1 MSKRLIYALF
11 ILGLL
16 TACNKRDESELNKPC
31 TSGCAVFH
39 IRVGTGDSS
48 AQLVGGAKVD
58 LVWQGPNGIFGGGGK
73 SIDMAKGY
81 TDGTGMIH
89 MKFKAYGDEFTSGY
103 FNILV
108 TGPDN
113 YIASSRILFGIRN
126 ADTTLTTSVQLP
138 LKAYMKIV
146 LKNFDPV
153 TPDDSFAI
161 LPTFNTYGSTI
172 TDDLLA
178 TSQATGIYTNTLL
191 HTGQSAPFDS
201 LIYEAPTA
209 GNQYTRFS
217 VVMHRNGVQVD
228 RLDSIYIPKGTT
240 GTYRVD
246 YQHSFQ

>member
-1 MSKRLIYALF
+1 MSKNLLFALSVLIFLS
-11 ILGLL
+11 G
-16 TACNKRDESELNKPC
+16 CGKRDESHLNKPC
-31 TSGCAVFH
+31 TSGCAVFN

-48 AQLVGGAKVD
+48 ASPVGGAHVD
-58 LVWQGPNGIFGGGGK
+58 LIWQESHGIFGGGGS
-73 SIDMAKGY
+73 SIDIAKGY
-81 TDGTGMIH
+81 TDVNGMIN
-89 MKFKAYGDEFTSGY
+89 MKFKAYGNEFANGW
-103 FNILV
+103 FVINV
-108 TGPDN
+108 TGPAN
-113 YIASSRILFGIRN
+113 YIASSKTLFGVKN
-126 ADTTLTTSVQLP
+126 ADTTLNASVQLP
-138 LKAYMKIV
+138 CMAYMKIV
-146 LKNFDPV
+146 MKNYDPL

-161 LPTFNTYGSTI
+161 LPTFNTYGSSI
-172 TDDLLA
+172 TGGLSA
-178 TSQATGIYTNTLL
+178 TSRATGIYTNTLL

>member
-1 MSKRLIYALF
+1 MSKRLIFVLS
-11 ILGLL
+11 ILAVLAG
-16 TACNKRDESELNKPC
+16 CRRDESQLNKRC
-31 TSGCAVFH
+31 TSGCALFN

-48 AQLVGGAKVD
+48 AYPVGGAHVD

-73 SIDMAKGY
+73 SIDIAKGY
-81 TDGTGMIH
+81 TDAHGMIN
-89 MKFKAYGDEFTSGY
+89 MQFKAYGNEFTNGY
-103 FNILV
+103 FIINV
-108 TGPDN
+108 TGPLN
-113 YIASSRILFGIRN
+113 YIASQKILFGIKN
-126 ADTTLTTSVQLP
+126 ADTTLNTSVHLP
-138 LKAYMKIV
+138 YTAYMKIV
-146 LKNFDPV
+146 MKNFDPL

-172 TDDLLA
+172 TADLFA
-178 TSQATGIYTNTLL
+178 TSKATGIYTNSLL
-191 HTGQSAPFDS
+191 FTGQSAPFDS
-201 LIYEAPTA
+201 LIYESPTA